1 MELSSMRNGLNN
13 RKIMKYHLLSFTIK
27 ALSYIPF
34 WLLYILSDGLYY
46 ILYYIVR
53 YRRRIVRK
61 NLTESFP
68 EKSEK
73 EIVGIEKKFYSY
85 LTDTILES
93 VKMATISP
101 NEISR
106 RMKLMNVEGLKETM
120 RSGKSASVFM
130 GHYGNWEW
138 VSSLPVHLEEG
149 MLGVQIYHELSNK
162 NMDRLML
169 YIRGRMGA
177 ISVEMRKT
185 VRYIGKMTSEGKVA
199 AIGFIADQTPRKK
212 DAHYYLNF
220 LNHEVPALVGTEKLT
235 KHYGFEAWYLNMKRV
250 KRGYYEAEFV
260 KLHENPQE
268 LPDFELTEIYY
279 QRLEEM
285 IRKQP
290 ELYLWSHNRFRLA
303 RKK

>member
-1 MELSSMRNGLNN
+1 MT
-13 RKIMKYHLLSFTIK
+13 YHLLSVLIK
-27 ALSYIPF
+27 ILSYIPF
-34 WLLYILSDGLYY
+34 GVLYVLSDALYFVV
-46 ILYYIVR
+46 YYVAK
-53 YRRRIVRK
+53 YRRKIVRK

-68 EKSEK
+68 EKSLK
-73 EIVGIEKKFYSY
+73 EIISIEKKFYQF

-93 VKMATISP
+93 VKMATMSP
-101 NEISR
+101 KEVGR
-106 RMKLMNVEGLKETM
+106 RMKLMNVEGLKKTM
-120 RSGKSASVFM
+120 REGKSASVFM

-138 VSSLPVHLEEG
+138 VSSLPLHLDDG

-169 YIRGRMGA
+169 FIRGRMGA

-185 VRYIGKMTSEGKVA
+185 VRYIGKMVSEGKVA
-199 AIGFIADQTPRKK
+199 AIGFIADQSPRKK

-220 LNHEVPALVGTEKLT
+220 LNHEIPALVGTEKLT
-235 KHYGFEAWYLNMKRV
+235 KHYGFEAWYLEVKRV

-260 KLHENPQE
+260 KLHENPRE
-268 LPDFELTEIYY
+268 LPDFELTDIYY
-279 QRLEEM
+279 QRLEAM